1 MLKAIAA
8 TYVCLVTRH
17 GCVHTSPWTGI
28 LRSPWRSHP
37 YQVFNWKRHIKV
49 PQSWCCGVWVADRH
63 KFWGLIGLHNLTNVD
78 WARKFVEITKTTW
91 VGAFY
96 DYDSAMHQLQHAL
109 CRYCTNMHQLF
120 QISWWQYIPIKLVN
134 GNCHSRSRVQSSLS
148 ATQQVPQTLTVTGSQ

>member
-1 MLKAIAA
+1 M
-8 TYVCLVTRH
+8 CLVTRH

-49 PQSWCCGVWVADRH
+49 PQSWCCGASVSGWSSQMLRAHRTPQLN
-63 KFWGLIGLHNLTNVD
+63 KCWLGQ
-78 WARKFVEITKTTW
+78 EICGNQKTTW

-96 DYDSAMHQLQHAL
+96 NDDSAMHQLQHAL
-109 CRYCTNMHQLF
+109 CRYCTNMHPLF

-148 ATQQVPQTLTVTGSQ
+148 ATQQVPQTLTATGSQ